1 MKYLLKIF
9 ALLTFLSLN
18 LIDAQ
23 QVVKV
28 DTISGTPLSMSMDK
42 KIGDLLENL
51 EDKCTTKIAN
61 NPGKIGTP
69 MMMTL
74 QKRLRQK

>member
-42 KIGDLLENL
+42 K
-51 EDKCTTKIAN
+51 
-61 NPGKIGTP
+61 
-69 MMMTL
+69 
-74 QKRLRQK
+74 